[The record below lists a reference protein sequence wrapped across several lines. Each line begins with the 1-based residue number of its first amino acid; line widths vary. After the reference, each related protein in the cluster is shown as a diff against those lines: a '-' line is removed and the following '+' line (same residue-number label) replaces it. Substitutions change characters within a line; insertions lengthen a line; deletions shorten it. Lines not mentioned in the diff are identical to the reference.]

1 MRGAGQRTRGR
12 ASARP
17 RCWVYAVVS
26 GTLAL
31 SRSDWPHGRAAFP
44 PTRAKPAPLCGGW
57 ALALAPVQAPLC
69 GYPRAY
75 WSSWSTPWGTWFT
88 WAAPSQS
95 PLASVSACGENC
107 ARSLAPAFP
116 TRPAAARLGSRGGP
130 AMLSQAMRQLR
141 RNYRASYWSSW
152 STPWGTWFAWAS
164 MAWADWIRMLF
175 LVYSII
181 SAATSVSRMVDS
193 ASWMFSVITARLL
206 MV

>member
-1 MRGAGQRTRGR
+1 MLFRSACFPSDSGKTRAALRRLGFRPHSGPSSPMRLSPRDPPRPGTDAGGR

-17 RCWVYAVVS
+17 PVVGFMRFLP
-26 GTLAL
+26 GTPAL
-31 SRSDWPHGRAAFP
+31 SRSDWPHGRLAFP

-57 ALALAPVQAPLC
+57 AFALAPVQAPLC

-75 WSSWSTPWGTWFT
+75 WSSCSTPWGTWFA

-95 PLASVSACGENC
+95 PLASVSACGENY

-130 AMLSQAMRQLR
+130 VMLSQAMRRLR

-152 STPWGTWFAWAS
+152 STPWGTWFAWAAPS
-164 MAWADWIRMLF
+164 
-175 LVYSII
+175 
-181 SAATSVSRMVDS
+181 
-193 ASWMFSVITARLL
+193 
-206 MV
+206 